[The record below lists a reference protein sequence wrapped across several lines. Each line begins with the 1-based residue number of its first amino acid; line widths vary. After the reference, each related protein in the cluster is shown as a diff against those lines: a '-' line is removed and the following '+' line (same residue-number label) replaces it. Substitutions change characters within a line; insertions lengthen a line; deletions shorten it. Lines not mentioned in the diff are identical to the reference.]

1 MELRLKAVA
10 GVEHEFQQL
19 EPHVEV

>member
-10 GVEHEFQQL
+10 GVEHEFQQAAC
-19 EPHVEV
+19 